1 MRLIESINLGDI
13 PQHEISTS
21 SASSVKSNHYS
32 VFSYN
37 KLKFKNEFQI
47 DKWIIF
53 IEGAKSKISSM
64 RLDDKIVN
72 KNMVCHHSKFNF
84 LILFGL
90 AEAEVCFEQIFKC
103 FIMAAFIKH
112 LNIIQSQRYVCS
124 AILVVLGSASNN
136 CCTLQF
142 QQSSPI

>member
-53 IEGAKSKISSM
+53 IEGAKSNQ
-64 RLDDKIVN
+64 N
-72 KNMVCHHSKFNF
+72 KSVKWDLMIKMWTKSF
-84 LILFGL
+84 
-90 AEAEVCFEQIFKC
+90 QI
-103 FIMAAFIKH
+103 
-112 LNIIQSQRYVCS
+112 
-124 AILVVLGSASNN
+124 
-136 CCTLQF
+136 
-142 QQSSPI
+142 